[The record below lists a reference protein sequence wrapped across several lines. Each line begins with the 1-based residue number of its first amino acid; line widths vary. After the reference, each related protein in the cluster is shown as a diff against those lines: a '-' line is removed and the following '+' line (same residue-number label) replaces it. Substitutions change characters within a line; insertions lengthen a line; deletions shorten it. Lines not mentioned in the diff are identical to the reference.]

1 MLAGLGAED
10 RLRFSV
16 HHTMASCTSSA
27 PDTAVVMV
35 DASTKRETSKG
46 QSSDD
51 VSRRMA
57 ARACSFAFLPQKL
70 SSALGC
76 ISINSTFACKSH

>member
-51 VSRRMA
+51 VSRRY
-57 ARACSFAFLPQKL
+57 FADGSQGLFFRIPATKAFICAWLHF
-70 SSALGC
+70 
-76 ISINSTFACKSH
+76 N